1 MDRLDAEL
9 GKQMQIIRLNI
20 QDAAGR
26 DFARRYAISITPSFV
41 MFDAHGDE
49 AWRSVGALDPA
60 HVRAA
65 LLP

>member
-1 MDRLDAEL
+1 
-9 GKQMQIIRLNI
+9 MQIIRLNI

-26 DFARRYAISITPSFV
+26 DFARRYDISITPSFV
-41 MFDAHGDE
+41 MFDAHGNE

-60 HVRAA
+60 RVRAT